1 VREPVQARGKAT
13 VARILDAATALL
25 VSGDVSF
32 SVRSLATQAN
42 VSLATI
48 YQFFS
53 DVDAVIAAVQQSM
66 VERMDQRL
74 KASVPM
80 TLASDPKAFFLRL
93 IETVDALQRE
103 HPEYSCIVRPDPQ
116 NAMARTI
123 VPVLRK
129 SVDEYMALAFAS
141 HPPPPSIL
149 PTSLRL
155 EMAALT
161 MLSSL
166 TRAPE
171 REAQLRQPFLEA
183 TAKIAAAILDSD

>member
-1 VREPVQARGKAT
+1 VREPVQARSKAT

-25 VSGDVSF
+25 ASGDMSF
-32 SVRSLATQAN
+32 SVRGLATRAN
-42 VSLATI
+42 VSPATI
-48 YQFFS
+48 YQFFA

-66 VERMDQRL
+66 VDRLDQQL
-74 KASVPM
+74 KISVPL
-80 TLASDPKAFFLRL
+80 TLAADPEAFFLRL
-93 IETVDALQRE
+93 IETVDTLQQE
-103 HPEYSCIVRPDPQ
+103 HPEYGCIVRPDPQ
-116 NAMARTI
+116 NALARVI

-129 SVDEYMALAFAS
+129 RVEEHMASAFAL

-155 EMAALT
+155 EIAVQT

-183 TAKIAAAILDSD
+183 TAKIAAAIMESY